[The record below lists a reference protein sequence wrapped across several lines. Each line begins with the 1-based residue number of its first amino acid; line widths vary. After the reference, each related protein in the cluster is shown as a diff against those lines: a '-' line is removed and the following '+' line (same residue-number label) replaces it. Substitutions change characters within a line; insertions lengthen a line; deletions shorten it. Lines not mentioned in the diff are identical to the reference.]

1 MSPIGQ
7 PARAPSAAT
16 TRPAA
21 TRQPAPGLA
30 ADGAPRHLLSTRDP
44 STEEW
49 SSLLALAERMT
60 GKLGRKPLLDGLR
73 LGMLMLNPSLR
84 TRTAFELA
92 CHDLGAHVV
101 PLGGHGDLWGLEHRP
116 GVVMDGAAAEHV
128 TEAIGALSRLVD
140 GLGVRVFGGLN
151 DPVEDRAEPVL
162 SAIAQAASVPVLNL
176 ESAMDH
182 PHQALADA
190 LTLRRA
196 LPGRRARVVLSWAPH
211 IKPLPLA
218 VAQAALTAFARE
230 GHDVVL
236 THPPGYELDEGV
248 LADANA
254 FAMDA
259 GGELSVSHDRDVA
272 LDGADVVYVKSWGA
286 RAHYGRPDA
295 ATAGFETYRNWMLT
309 AEDLGDALFM
319 HCLPV
324 RRGVVVA
331 DDVLD
336 GGRSLVMEQAA
347 NRLHVQK
354 ATLCHAFGVNP

>member
-1 MSPIGQ
+1 MS
-7 PARAPSAAT
+7 T
-16 TRPAA
+16 THTAVAGTTP
-21 TRQPAPGLA
+21 
-30 ADGAPRHLLSTRDP
+30 DVAPRHLLSTRDL
-44 STEEW
+44 SQDDW

-60 GKLGRKPLLDGLR
+60 GALGRKPLLEGLR

-101 PLGGHGDLWGLEHRP
+101 PLGGGECWGLEHRP
-116 GVVMDGAAAEHV
+116 GVVMDGAAAEHI

-140 GLGVRVFGGLN
+140 GLGVRVFAGLT

-162 SAIAQAASVPVLNL
+162 TAIAEAASVPVLNL

-182 PHQALADA
+182 PQQALADA

-196 LPGRRARVVLSWAPH
+196 LAGRRALQGRRARVVLSWAPH
-211 IKPLPLA
+211 VKPLPLA
-218 VAQAALTAFARE
+218 VAQAALIAFTRE

-236 THPPGYELDEGV
+236 THPPGYGLDEGV
-248 LADANA
+248 MADAHA
-254 FAMDA
+254 FAADA
-259 GGELSVSHDRDVA
+259 GGELTVSHGRDLA
-272 LDGADVVYVKSWGA
+272 LDGADVVYCKSWGS
-286 RAHYGRPDA
+286 RGDYGRPDA
-295 ATAGFETYRNWMLT
+295 AVAALQSYRDWMLT
-309 AEDLGDALFM
+309 AGDLGDALFM

-331 DDVLD
+331 DEVLD
-336 GGRSLVMEQAA
+336 GGQSLVMEQAA